1 MVVRIRQRVG
11 PSDTRQTV
19 VTSPTEIA
27 IQLGEVVVTA
37 YLTDTQAAKTL
48 IANLPLTTMA
58 CTGIND
64 ACGQMTPLPY
74 QASDLQGGW
83 FNGDICYDPSGDWFS
98 IYIGG
103 ENAKPHL
110 REIFLGQL
118 ANANDIKLIKSQ
130 LNGDEI
136 PLTISIKESEREGN
150 KASDVKI

>member
-1 MVVRIRQRVG
+1 MVVRIRQRLG
-11 PSDTRQTV
+11 PSDTRQTM
-19 VTSPTEIA
+19 VTSPIEIA

-37 YLTDTQAAKTL
+37 YLTDTQVAKTL
-48 IANLPLTTMA
+48 IAHLPLTTMA

-64 ACGQMTPLPY
+64 ACGQIMPLPY
-74 QASDLQGGW
+74 QASDVQGGW

-98 IYIGG
+98 IYTGG

-118 ANANDIKLIKSQ
+118 ANANDIKLVNSQ

-136 PLTISIKESEREGN
+136 PLTLSLKEGEREGN
-150 KASDVKI
+150 KASGIKK